1 MEQISTTTLF
11 GGVRELLKCD
21 WNPTGVSDFVALV
34 QGLVGPLRRLVW
46 FTFAA
51 QCWSLWNI
59 RNKLAIEGS
68 VINSPADAIFKMS
81 IYMQSWRVL
90 VRRTD
95 RNLLDSA
102 LDDVRRLYGRT
113 RS

>member
-1 MEQISTTTLF
+1 MWA
-11 GGVRELLKCD
+11 GVRELLKCD
-21 WNPTGVSDFVALV
+21 WNPIGVGDFMAIV

-59 RNKLAIEGS
+59 RNKLAIEGTI
-68 VINSPADAIFKMS
+68 INSPSDAIFKMS

-90 VRRTD
+90 IRRMD
-95 RNLLDSA
+95 RDLLDSA
-102 LDDVRRLYGRT
+102 LDDVRTLYART